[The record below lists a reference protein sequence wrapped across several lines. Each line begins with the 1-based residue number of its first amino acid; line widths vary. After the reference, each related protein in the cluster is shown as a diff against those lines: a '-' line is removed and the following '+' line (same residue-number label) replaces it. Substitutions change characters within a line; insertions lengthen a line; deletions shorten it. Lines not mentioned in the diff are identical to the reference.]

1 MPSSPL
7 VGLRSR
13 RVDPAQ
19 LSLFD
24 PSAAPSR
31 VATQSGPS
39 WTEGEL
45 LCFDLETTGVDR
57 FGDVPVSLAL
67 LRLRRGA
74 VLERTV
80 GLVDPGRPIPEGAT
94 AVHGITDEEVRLHG
108 MTLASAIELV
118 AEALVGA
125 SQRGVP
131 VVGVKLDY
139 DLTMIDVLCR
149 GIDGRGLE
157 DRGWSG
163 PVLDALV
170 LDRHVDQYRKGRR
183 TLTDLCQLYGI
194 RIGQAHAADSDA
206 AAAGGVLLAMASR
219 YEELSRA
226 TPNELHIAQMEYH
239 REWVTS
245 YDQWRRTRG
254 LDPLDPTES
263 SWPLARLPQSE
274 QGAA

>member
-1 MPSSPL
+1 MPSSP
-7 VGLRSR
+7 VVRLRAR

-24 PSAAPSR
+24 PSTPPSR
-31 VATQSGPS
+31 VPTQAGLG
-39 WTEGEL
+39 WTECEL

-57 FGDVPVSLAL
+57 FNDVPVSLAL
-67 LRLRRGA
+67 LRCCRGV
-74 VLERTV
+74 VLERMV
-80 GLVDPGRPIPEGAT
+80 GLVNPGRPIPEGAT
-94 AVHGITDEEVRLHG
+94 AVHGITDDEVRRQG
-108 MTLASAIELV
+108 MALSSAIELV
-118 AEALVGA
+118 AEALVEA

-170 LDRHVDQYRKGRR
+170 LDRHVDRYRKGRR
-183 TLTDLCQLYGI
+183 TLTDLCQLYGVT
-194 RIGQAHAADSDA
+194 IGQAHAADNDA
-206 AAAGGVLLAMASR
+206 AAAGEVVLAMATR
-219 YEELSRA
+219 YDELSRA
-226 TPNELHIAQMEYH
+226 TPNELHIGQMGYH
-239 REWVTS
+239 QEWVAS
-245 YDQWRRTRG
+245 YDHWRRDRG
-254 LDPLDPTES
+254 LDPLDPTEA
-263 SWPLARLPQSE
+263 SWPLARLPQAE